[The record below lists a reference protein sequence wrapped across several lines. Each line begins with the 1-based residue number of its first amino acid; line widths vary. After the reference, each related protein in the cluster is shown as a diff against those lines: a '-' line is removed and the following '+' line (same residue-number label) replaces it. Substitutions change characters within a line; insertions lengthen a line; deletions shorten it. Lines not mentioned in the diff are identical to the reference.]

1 MFWMQYTGVTYFQK
15 HEVGSGIYSNSNAIE
30 ETLKSVYKRLFV
42 FFTYQEVGNSSDFI
56 VLAVTVIHVG
66 QPQSLVRYFLSRI
79 LIALCRFGAFLLY
92 LEKKFKGGQKSSLAK
107 KSSFFAP

>member
-1 MFWMQYTGVTYFQK
+1 MQYTGVTYFQK

-30 ETLKSVYKRLFV
+30 ETLKSVYKRLFG

-66 QPQSLVRYFLSRI
+66 NVRRCSHSRWRGI
-79 LIALCRFGAFLLY
+79 
-92 LEKKFKGGQKSSLAK
+92 
-107 KSSFFAP
+107 FFQES